1 VSNVIFDISISNN
14 ILRDLLE
21 QYGHSRVE
29 VFGHLKTNGL
39 QEYVVVVVI

>member
-14 ILRDLLE
+14 ILCDLLE
-21 QYGHSRVE
+21 QYGHNRAE
-29 VFGHLKTNGL
+29 VFGRLKTNGL